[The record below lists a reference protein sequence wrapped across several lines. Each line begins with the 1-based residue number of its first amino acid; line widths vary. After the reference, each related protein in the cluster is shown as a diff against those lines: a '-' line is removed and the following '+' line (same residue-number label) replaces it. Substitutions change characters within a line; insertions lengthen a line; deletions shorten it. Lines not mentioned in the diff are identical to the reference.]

1 MRNNR
6 FLFFVLACAW
16 SLCCFGQSEV
26 LTLDSCLASARRHNF
41 TIRSAQ
47 LDVAIAREVKKQM
60 LWKYFPQVS
69 IEGFAFGALRHL
81 VDADVTELGLDGG
94 TSDFLKDAFDLLDA
108 LSKAADS
115 TANISSQIR
124 GLRWGVTAQ
133 AKAVQPIFWGGQIV
147 TANKLA
153 KLGID
158 VAQLKQEVSERDVLQ
173 EVTETY
179 WLVAGLNQKRATV
192 SKATEL
198 LDTIASVADNAYHH
212 GLATANDI
220 LRVQLKQNEM
230 HTKSLQLEN
239 GIRLASRLLC
249 HLSGLDYAAPLV
261 LEPFAEEDTLV
272 AYSPEL
278 QIISIDGRPEAS
290 LLEKNLQY
298 NKLMRRLTLGES
310 LPHLAIGASGGY
322 TNLFEKHNGNV
333 IAFLNLSV
341 PITGWGETSHKLKQH
356 DWQIKQAEWL
366 REDYRAKLD
375 LQNRQ
380 IFDRLTESIQLLEEH
395 RASRELARE
404 NHRIALMNYQ
414 AGVGTMTELMEAETL
429 LLHAENALTDA
440 HISYLTALRKFRDFN
455 K

>member
-1 MRNNR
+1 MRNR
-6 FLFFVLACAW
+6 LILIIALLLSPLVLRHSPLMA
-16 SLCCFGQSEV
+16 QYEV
-26 LTLDSCLASARRHNF
+26 LTLDSCLSSARQHNC
-41 TIRSAQ
+41 TIRSAA
-47 LDVAIAREVKKQM
+47 LEVAISQELKKQM

-69 IEGFAFGALRHL
+69 LQGFAFGA
-81 VDADVTELGLDGG
+81 VNPIIDIDVSNLDMGGGLGTFL
-94 TSDFLKDAFDLLDA
+94 SDI
-108 LSKAADS
+108 SKAVREGLGNDTLDS
-115 TANISSQIR
+115 SIKMV
-124 GLRWGVTAQ
+124 RWGATAQ
-133 AKAVQPIFWGGQIV
+133 AQAVQPVFWGGQIV
-147 TANKLA
+147 TANQLA

-158 VAQLKQEVSERDVLQ
+158 ASRLKQQVSERDVLQ
-173 EVTETY
+173 EVADTY
-179 WLVAGLNQKRATV
+179 WMIAGLMSKRQTV
-192 SKATEL
+192 AKVVSL
-198 LDTIASVADNAYHH
+198 LDTIQGVAEVAYNH
-212 GLATANDI
+212 GLATSNDL

-261 LEPFAEEDTLV
+261 LEPFPEEDTLV

-429 LLHAENALTDA
+429 LLQAENALTDA